1 MTGERKPLRRTA
13 WTLVVGGFGAL
24 VGMIVVGVVLLAG
37 GQDVGA
43 GKSVVWAGGERA
55 SVHKR
60 LGPQDT
66 PVPRCEVVRGALRST
81 LGWAESVVATRDG
94 IVRCERD
101 SVFLTG
107 AASSVASAVQSPLIM
122 APVGAVFAG
131 ILLFFP
137 RFTLA
142 WARLGRPSWR
152 RR

>member
-24 VGMIVVGVVLLAG
+24 VGMIVVGVVL
-37 GQDVGA
+37 
-43 GKSVVWAGGERA
+43 
-55 SVHKR
+55 
-60 LGPQDT
+60 
-66 PVPRCEVVRGALRST
+66 
-81 LGWAESVVATRDG
+81 
-94 IVRCERD
+94 
-101 SVFLTG
+101 
-107 AASSVASAVQSPLIM
+107 SSVTSAVRSPLIM
-122 APVGAVFAG
+122 APVGAVFAR